1 MKKIFLASMVLF
13 IMALPMGIMAADDP
27 ITEAKA
33 LCKLK
38 TLDGYKKAADI
49 ALKAVQA
56 QPQSYDANWVT
67 AKALRFVGEESKKAN
82 VPGWKAICKENGK
95 KAMGYAEKA
104 ISLEPNKVDGY
115 FWYGCSV
122 GTYSDGVSI
131 LTALK
136 EGLKDKTQK
145 NFEMSYKLDKSYPD
159 QEYGPGK
166 ALGRFWY
173 VLPWP
178 LNDKKKS
185 LTYLE
190 EFNKNNPNDA
200 EGQFFLGELYVNLK
214 EKDKAKA
221 VLTKAAAATAP
232 KDKYFADQSKKLLAD
247 L

>member
-1 MKKIFLASMVLF
+1 MKKISLAFMVLL
-13 IMALPMGIMAADDP
+13 IMALPMSVLAEDP
-27 ITEAKA
+27 IAEAKA

-38 TLDGYKKAADI
+38 TLDGYKKAAEL

-56 QPQSYDANWVT
+56 QPQSFEANWVA
-67 AKALRFVGEESKKAN
+67 AKSFRGVGEESKKAN

-95 KAMGYAEKA
+95 KGMEYAEKA
-104 ISLEPNKVDGY
+104 IKLDPSKVDGY
-115 FWYGCSV
+115 FWYGTSV

-145 NFEMSYKLDKSYPD
+145 NFEMAYKIDKSYPD
-159 QEYGPGK
+159 KEYGPIK

-185 LTYLE
+185 LKYLE
-190 EFNKNNPNDA
+190 EFISSDPNDA
-200 EGQFFLGELYVNLK
+200 EGQFYLGQTYIAVG

-221 VLTKAAAATAP
+221 ILAKSAAATAP
-232 KDKYFADQSKKLLAD
+232 KDKYYAEQAKKALAEM
-247 L
+247 